1 MAESF
6 AEQGLDIVLA
16 DIDEGQLSRAA
27 ARITDGG
34 GSALAVRTDV
44 RYAEQVNDLAVATL
58 DHFGHVDVVANNAGV
73 VALGFTWEI
82 EDSDWDWVLGVNLRG
97 VINGLRAF
105 VPHLISQNSGHVV
118 NTASMAGISVM
129 PGIAPY
135 LASKHAVV
143 ALSEGLSAELTQV
156 APGVGV
162 TVVCPGMVDTNIL
175 NSGRS
180 DSGERPTSILA
191 ESAASADGQCQR
203 GRCYLTARGRRRDPG
218 RDRVEQAACRPE
230 RVLGRG
236 QVLGRPH
243 PRGPGRAESL
253 GVVAERRGRALVAV
267 GPSRPTALLNS

>member
-6 AEQGLDIVLA
+6 AERGIDVVLA
-16 DIDEGQLSRAA
+16 DIDESRLSRAA
-27 ARITDGG
+27 ARITDNG

-44 RYAEQVNDLAVATL
+44 RSAEQVNELAVATL
-58 DHFGHVDVVANNAGV
+58 DRFGRVDVVANNAGV

-82 EDSDWDWVLGVNLRG
+82 EDSEWDWVLGVNLRG
-97 VINGLRAF
+97 VIHGIRAF

-143 ALSEGLSAELTQV
+143 ALSEGLAVELAQA

-175 NSGRS
+175 SSGLDDPS
-180 DSGERPTSILA
+180 DRPTSNLA
-191 ESAASADGQCQR
+191 ESAAGAQTAKVSGAGVISPRDAAGEILAAIESNRLHVAPNGSLEGVRSWVDGI
-203 GRCYLTARGRRRDPG
+203 
-218 RDRVEQAACRPE
+218 
-230 RVLGRG
+230 LGDLDG
-236 QVLGRPH
+236 
-243 PRGPGRAESL
+243 
-253 GVVAERRGRALVAV
+253 
-267 GPSRPTALLNS
+267 LNP

>member
-27 ARITDGG
+27 ARINDGG

-58 DHFGHVDVVANNAGV
+58 HHFGRVDVVANNAGV

-175 NSGRS
+175 NSGRG

-191 ESAASADGQCQR
+191 QSAASAQ
-203 GRCYLTARGRRRDPG
+203 TANVSGAGVISPREAAGEILAAIESNRLHVAPNGSLEGVRSWV
-218 RDRVEQAACRPE
+218 DRI
-230 RVLGRG
+230 LGDLEG
-236 QVLGRPH
+236 
-243 PRGPGRAESL
+243 
-253 GVVAERRGRALVAV
+253 
-267 GPSRPTALLNS
+267 LNP

>member
-1 MAESF
+1 MRGQVAVITGAASGIGLAMAESF
-6 AEQGLDIVLA
+6 VEQGLDVVLA
-16 DIDEGQLSRAA
+16 DIDEDHLSRAA

-44 RYAEQVNDLAVATL
+44 RSAEQVNDLAIATL
-58 DHFGHVDVVANNAGV
+58 DHFGRVDVVANNAGV

-82 EDSDWDWVLGVNLRG
+82 EDSEWDWVLGVNLRG

-105 VPHLISQNSGHVV
+105 VPHLICQNSGHVV

-143 ALSEGLSAELTQV
+143 ALSEGLAAELAEA

-175 NSGRS
+175 NSGRG
-180 DSGERPTSILA
+180 DAGERPTSTSSLA
-191 ESAASADGQCQR
+191 ESAASAQ
-203 GRCYLTARGRRRDPG
+203 TAN
-218 RDRVEQAACRPE
+218 VS
-230 RVLGRG
+230 
-236 QVLGRPH
+236 
-243 PRGPGRAESL
+243 GPGVISPREAAREILAAIESNRLHVAPNGSLEGVSSWVDRIL
-253 GVVAERRGRALVAV
+253 GDLKG
-267 GPSRPTALLNS
+267 LNR

>member
-6 AEQGLDIVLA
+6 AELGLDVVLA
-16 DIDEGQLSRAA
+16 DIDESHLSRAA
-27 ARITDGG
+27 ARITDNG

-44 RYAEQVNDLAVATL
+44 RSAEQVNDLAVTTL
-58 DHFGHVDVVANNAGV
+58 DHFGRVDVVANNAGV

-82 EDSDWDWVLGVNLRG
+82 EDSEWDWVLGVNLRG
-97 VINGLRAF
+97 VIHGLRAF

-143 ALSEGLSAELTQV
+143 ALSQGLAAELAQA

-175 NSGRS
+175 NSGR
-180 DSGERPTSILA
+180 DAGDRPTSDLSESTASAQTAQVSGDGLISAREAATEILA
-191 ESAASADGQCQR
+191 AIESNTLHVAPNGSFEGVR
-203 GRCYLTARGRRRDPG
+203 SWV
-218 RDRVEQAACRPE
+218 DRI
-230 RVLGRG
+230 LGDLEG
-236 QVLGRPH
+236 
-243 PRGPGRAESL
+243 
-253 GVVAERRGRALVAV
+253 
-267 GPSRPTALLNS
+267 LNP